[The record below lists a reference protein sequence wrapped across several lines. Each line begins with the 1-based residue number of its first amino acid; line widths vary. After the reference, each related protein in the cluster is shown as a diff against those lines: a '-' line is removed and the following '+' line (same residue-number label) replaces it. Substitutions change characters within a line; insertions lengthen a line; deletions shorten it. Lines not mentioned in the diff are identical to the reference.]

1 METKNYLKSVLNHSA
16 EFYVNAPG
24 YEVVWA
30 EGSRF
35 RVCRNGEM
43 RIRDNVREAVYR
55 YTSDLVEAGIT
66 TEDNLQ
72 AVYESADY
80 LVVDNPWFEV
90 FDTEDSG
97 DEGEVFHNLFEA
109 IARAKELSKDN
120 E

>member
-1 METKNYLKSVLNHSA
+1 METKNHSA

-43 RIRDNVREAVYR
+43 RIRDNVREDVYR

-66 TEDNLQ
+66 NDAELQ
-72 AVYESADY
+72 ALYESADY

-97 DEGEVFHNLFEA
+97 DEGEVFHHLVEA
-109 IARAKELSKDN
+109 IARAEELSAGN